1 MVTVLNDWHIGAV
14 RTGGTTPATAYQLR
28 QDLLSQ
34 FEEQLYAID
43 TDLMVL
49 GDLFDGPNISMADLL
64 RTFEV
69 LSDWLTRNNKCLDL
83 VNGNHDL
90 SKDASRLSSFE
101 LLCKLLVSVHGDRVM
116 HIEQPTMTP
125 HGYIIPHL
133 PNQDLFNLA
142 MEKVPPCRALFVHC
156 NYDNQFA
163 VESDHSLNLSKAQAE
178 AAPVEYIIFAHEH
191 QGRTELG
198 GKVVII
204 GNQVPS
210 SVSDC
215 LGRQPKSRLVV
226 GERLEFHQTWDPDA
240 DFLEVDWTELA
251 RAADM
256 PHRFIRVTGVATSDE
271 ASLVVT
277 AIARFRAASPALV
290 ITNSVKVQGRDDS
303 EQLELSHDEITSFSV
318 LEALSEYLDDSDYQK
333 ITQLLGTA
341 HG

>member
-1 MVTVLNDWHIGAV
+1 MLTVLNDWHLGAV
-14 RTGGTTPATAYQLR
+14 RSAGTTPATAYQLR
-28 QDLLSQ
+28 QDLLTQ

-43 TDLMVL
+43 TDLMIL

-64 RTFEV
+64 RAFEV
-69 LSDWLTRNNKCLDL
+69 LSDWLARTTKRLYL

-101 LLCKLLVSVHGDRVM
+101 LLCKLLVNVHGRLVV
-116 HIEQPTMTP
+116 HIEQPTTTP
-125 HGYIIPHL
+125 HGHVIPHL
-133 PNQDLFNLA
+133 ANQDLFDLA
-142 MEKVPPCRALFVHC
+142 LQQVPPGRCLFVHC

-163 VESDHSLNLSKAQAE
+163 VESDHSLNLSKEAAE
-178 AAPVEYIIFAHEH
+178 ALPVEYIVFAHEH

-198 GKVVII
+198 GKVVVI

-226 GERLEFHQTWDPDA
+226 GEKLEFHQTWEPDR
-240 DFLEVDWTELA
+240 DFAEVDWEQLSKV
-251 RAADM
+251 ADL
-256 PHRFIRVTGVATSDE
+256 PHRFIRVTGVATPDE

-290 ITNSVKVQGRDDS
+290 ITNSVKIHGRDDS
-303 EQLELSHDEITSFSV
+303 EQLELSHEQIQSFDVLAALLEI
-318 LEALSEYLDDSDYQK
+318 LSPEEGAKLVTLYK
-333 ITQLLGTA
+333 ER
-341 HG
+341 